1 MDQIIG
7 IMKIV
12 KLKVIN
18 HFHDT
23 KEGVKRLK
31 NDVFECSEKRAK
43 EILSFDKYQLVEIL
57 SITNGKK

>member
-1 MDQIIG
+1 
-7 IMKIV
+7 MKIV